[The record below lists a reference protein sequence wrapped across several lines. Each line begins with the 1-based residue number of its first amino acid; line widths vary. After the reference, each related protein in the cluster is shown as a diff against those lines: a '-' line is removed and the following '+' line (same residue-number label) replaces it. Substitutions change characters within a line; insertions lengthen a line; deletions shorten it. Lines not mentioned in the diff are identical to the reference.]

1 MEGAHA
7 YSIVGWLQA
16 DIRRRELAPTEGADT
31 RGAAIFIRAILTEP
45 GPPPGGGSAKSL
57 LEAPWIAHD
66 LVLPPHD
73 FDLEAALA
81 DSISHRTKPGDLW
94 LLGDHRLLCGDATS
108 ASDVERLL
116 AGQRPQMSFNGPPYH
131 VSLGDHGGQQ
141 RDSPRRRIKND
152 ALPPKEW
159 DVFCR
164 GWIASLVANVEGAI
178 YVCMSSKEWP
188 LMSRLLDEAG
198 ASWSDTIIWAK
209 DRFVLGRANYHRQY
223 EPIWYGTPPGGKRYW
238 CGDRSQ
244 SDLWM
249 IPRPSRSELHPTTKP
264 LEPVERAIS
273 NSSRAADLVLDLF
286 LGSGTTLIAC
296 ERTGRTCNGL
306 ELDPLY
312 VDVAVARWESF
323 TGEQAQRA

>member
-1 MEGAHA
+1 MDLSLTGFRDDEINALLRKLDA
-7 YSIVGWLQA
+7 
-16 DIRRRELAPTEGADT
+16 REKRE
-31 RGAAIFIRAILTEP
+31 R
-45 GPPPGGGSAKSL
+45 
-57 LEAPWIAHD
+57 LEH
-66 LVLPPHD
+66 
-73 FDLEAALA
+73 FDLEAAFA
-81 DSISHRTKPGDLW
+81 DSTSRRTKSGDLW
-94 LLGDHRLLCGDATS
+94 LLHDHRLLCGDATS

-116 AGQRPQMSFNGPPYH
+116 AGQRPQMSFNDPPYH

-264 LEPVERAIS
+264 LELVERAIS